1 MSSPGGDGETALRMV
16 RSVQLRC
23 RGLTVVVPDMARSAA
38 TILCLGA
45 HHILMG
51 PGGDLGPI
59 GPQMLFPGGDGKP
72 AVASPAV
79 ASAKEVVAA
88 VAEAEERIKVNPDSF
103 PLFASLLSD
112 ATMLMV
118 EQARAALSRSGALM
132 QEASRA
138 QGRSEEDVQSI
149 GLQTL
154 EEPLIDAPASHS
166 AVISVDHAAGCGLPA
181 DRADVGSERW
191 RLIWRLR
198 TRHCALGCWPMGGR
212 AIHEGARASHA
223 G

>member
-1 MSSPGGDGETALRMV
+1 MV

-38 TILCLGA
+38 TILCLEA

>member
-1 MSSPGGDGETALRMV
+1 MV

-51 PGGDLGPI
+51 PGGDPGPI

-138 QGRSEEDVQSI
+138 RGRSEEDVQSI
-149 GLQTL
+149 GLRTL
-154 EEPLIDAPASHS
+154 TAHRCACQPLCGDLCRSCGRLWASLLLGPTW
-166 AVISVDHAAGCGLPA
+166 AA
-181 DRADVGSERW
+181 S
-191 RLIWRLR
+191 
-198 TRHCALGCWPMGGR
+198 GGD
-212 AIHEGARASHA
+212 
-223 G
+223 

>member
-1 MSSPGGDGETALRMV
+1 M
-16 RSVQLRC
+16 QLRC

-38 TILCLGA
+38 TILCPGA

>member
-1 MSSPGGDGETALRMV
+1 MV
-16 RSVQLRC
+16 RSVQLRS

-112 ATMLMV
+112 VIMLMV

-149 GLQTL
+149 GLRTL

-181 DRADVGSERW
+181 DRADVGGERW

>member
-1 MSSPGGDGETALRMV
+1 MV

-132 QEASRA
+132 QEAPRGPRGAARRTCSRLA
-138 QGRSEEDVQSI
+138 SKHSRNRSSMR
-149 GLQTL
+149 
-154 EEPLIDAPASHS
+154 
-166 AVISVDHAAGCGLPA
+166 LPA
-181 DRADVGSERW
+181 T
-191 RLIWRLR
+191 LR
-198 TRHCALGCWPMGGR
+198 
-212 AIHEGARASHA
+212 
-223 G
+223 

>member
-1 MSSPGGDGETALRMV
+1 MV

-79 ASAKEVVAA
+79 ASAKEAVAA

>member
-1 MSSPGGDGETALRMV
+1 MV

>member
-1 MSSPGGDGETALRMV
+1 MHLLLSSPGGDGETALRMV

-38 TILCLGA
+38 TILCPGA

-103 PLFASLLSD
+103 PLFL
-112 ATMLMV
+112 
-118 EQARAALSRSGALM
+118 
-132 QEASRA
+132 
-138 QGRSEEDVQSI
+138 
-149 GLQTL
+149 
-154 EEPLIDAPASHS
+154 PAPAVPSRCS
-166 AVISVDHAAGCGLPA
+166 PRCCPMPPCSWSSRPGLRC
-181 DRADVGSERW
+181 RA
-191 RLIWRLR
+191 
-198 TRHCALGCWPMGGR
+198 PGR
-212 AIHEGARASHA
+212 
-223 G
+223 

>member
-1 MSSPGGDGETALRMV
+1 MV

-149 GLQTL
+149 GLRTL

>member
-1 MSSPGGDGETALRMV
+1 MV

-38 TILCLGA
+38 TILCPGA

-59 GPQMLFPGGDGKP
+59 GPQMLFPGGDGKPAVASP

-166 AVISVDHAAGCGLPA
+166 AVISVDHAAGFVAFL
-181 DRADVGSERW
+181 
-191 RLIWRLR
+191 LIGPTW
-198 TRHCALGCWPMGGR
+198 AASGGD
-212 AIHEGARASHA
+212 
-223 G
+223 

>member
-1 MSSPGGDGETALRMV
+1 
-16 RSVQLRC
+16 
-23 RGLTVVVPDMARSAA
+23 
-38 TILCLGA
+38 
-45 HHILMG
+45 
-51 PGGDLGPI
+51 
-59 GPQMLFPGGDGKP
+59 MLFPGGDGK
-72 AVASPAV
+72 PAV

-166 AVISVDHAAGCGLPA
+166 AVISVDHAAGFVAFL
-181 DRADVGSERW
+181 
-191 RLIWRLR
+191 LIGPTW
-198 TRHCALGCWPMGGR
+198 AASGGD
-212 AIHEGARASHA
+212 
-223 G
+223 

>member
-1 MSSPGGDGETALRMV
+1 MV

-79 ASAKEVVAA
+79 ASAKEAVAA

-166 AVISVDHAAGCGLPA
+166 AVISVDHAAGFVAFLLI
-181 DRADVGSERW
+181 GSTW
-191 RLIWRLR
+191 
-198 TRHCALGCWPMGGR
+198 AASGGD
-212 AIHEGARASHA
+212 
-223 G
+223 

>member
-1 MSSPGGDGETALRMV
+1 
-16 RSVQLRC
+16 
-23 RGLTVVVPDMARSAA
+23 
-38 TILCLGA
+38 
-45 HHILMG
+45 
-51 PGGDLGPI
+51 
-59 GPQMLFPGGDGKP
+59 MLFPGGDGKP

-154 EEPLIDAPASHS
+154 EEPLIDAPAT
-166 AVISVDHAAGCGLPA
+166 
-181 DRADVGSERW
+181 
-191 RLIWRLR
+191 LR
-198 TRHCALGCWPMGGR
+198 
-212 AIHEGARASHA
+212 
-223 G
+223 

>member
-1 MSSPGGDGETALRMV
+1 MV

-112 ATMLMV
+112 VTMLMV

-149 GLQTL
+149 GLRTL

-181 DRADVGSERW
+181 DRADVGGERW

>member
-1 MSSPGGDGETALRMV
+1 MV

-103 PLFASLLSD
+103 PLFL
-112 ATMLMV
+112 
-118 EQARAALSRSGALM
+118 
-132 QEASRA
+132 
-138 QGRSEEDVQSI
+138 
-149 GLQTL
+149 
-154 EEPLIDAPASHS
+154 PAPAVPSRCS
-166 AVISVDHAAGCGLPA
+166 PRCCPMPPCSWSSRPGLRC
-181 DRADVGSERW
+181 RA
-191 RLIWRLR
+191 
-198 TRHCALGCWPMGGR
+198 PGR
-212 AIHEGARASHA
+212 
-223 G
+223 

>member
-1 MSSPGGDGETALRMV
+1 
-16 RSVQLRC
+16 
-23 RGLTVVVPDMARSAA
+23 
-38 TILCLGA
+38 
-45 HHILMG
+45 
-51 PGGDLGPI
+51 
-59 GPQMLFPGGDGKP
+59 MLFPGGDGKP

>member
-1 MSSPGGDGETALRMV
+1 MV

-166 AVISVDHAAGCGLPA
+166 AVISVDHAAGFVAFL
-181 DRADVGSERW
+181 
-191 RLIWRLR
+191 LIGPTW
-198 TRHCALGCWPMGGR
+198 AASGGD
-212 AIHEGARASHA
+212 
-223 G
+223 

>member
-1 MSSPGGDGETALRMV
+1 MV

-166 AVISVDHAAGCGLPA
+166 AVISADHAAGCGLPA

>member
-1 MSSPGGDGETALRMV
+1 MSCRTWRGARQRSSVWGRTISSWVLVAISD
-16 RSVQLRC
+16 RSVPRC
-23 RGLTVVVPDMARSAA
+23 CSPAATASPQWPAPQWPARRGSSLLSPRPRSASRS
-38 TILCLGA
+38 TPTPSRCSFPL
-45 HHILMG
+45 
-51 PGGDLGPI
+51 P
-59 GPQMLFPGGDGKP
+59 LFFPAP
-72 AVASPAV
+72 AVPSR
-79 ASAKEVVAA
+79 S
-88 VAEAEERIKVNPDSF
+88 RCSF

-112 ATMLMV
+112 VTMLMV
-118 EQARAALSRSGALM
+118 EQARAALARSGALM

-149 GLQTL
+149 GLRTL

-198 TRHCALGCWPMGGR
+198 TRHCVLGCWPMGGR